1 MDEYDNG
8 RLYVRIDE
16 EDNGRLHVIDEEDNP
31 RPRLNNDDRKVT
43 AMRI

>member
-8 RLYVRIDE
+8 RLYVKIDE
-16 EDNGRLHVIDEEDNP
+16 EDNGRLHVMHEEDNR
-31 RPRLNNDDRKVT
+31 RPCLNNDDRKVT